1 MLSSTCTCFEPI
13 LLHLH
18 HIPSSGGEKEHR
30 LSSSTEREKLT
41 SPSYDDYNSVWTAT
55 PAWLAQR
62 SWQNPSNA
70 RDTPSATTWNAP
82 NTTLFEYLSQNP
94 VQGARFGCMMAM
106 QAGGKTMWADEGAY
120 PARERLGNAK
130 DDGEVLVVDIG
141 GGAGHDLLGFRARYP
156 DLKGRLVLQEMPYMV
171 EKVKTEGACE
181 GVVEVMG
188 HDFYGEQPIKGLF
201 QAFHFL
207 LIGCLGK
214 RGGNRRIPQLTRRQ
228 QEPTPTS
235 STKSYTT
242 TLTKHAV
249 RSYNK
254 SFPP

>member
-1 MLSSTCTCFEPI
+1 MPEI
-13 LLHLH
+13 LTL
-18 HIPSSGGEKEHR
+18 PSP
-30 LSSSTEREKLT
+30 
-41 SPSYDDYNSVWTAT
+41 PSYDDYNSVWTST

-120 PARERLGNAK
+120 PVRERLGNVK

-171 EKVKTEGACE
+171 EKVKGEGACE
-181 GVVEVMG
+181 GVVEIMG
-188 HDFYGEQPIKGLF
+188 HDFYGEQPIKGSCLNL
-201 QAFHFL
+201 HL
-207 LIGCLGK
+207 LCHLERGK
-214 RGGNRRIPQLTRRQ
+214 IDGWA
-228 QEPTPTS
+228 
-235 STKSYTT
+235 KSKTE
-242 TLTKHAV
+242 TLTNIHNN
-249 RSYNK
+249 RSPRLLL
-254 SFPP
+254 PPNPTRLF